1 MSENLELKS
10 ISELLEKDFY
20 IPAYQRGYRWDSRQ
34 VKDLLEDILE
44 FSKDGKGGFYCLQPI
59 VVKTEI
65 IDKKINRLQYRVID
79 GQQRLTTI
87 FIILKYLE
95 ELLFEEHAVEKIYNI
110 SYETREKSK
119 EFLEK
124 INIDSDISHTENIDF
139 YNMKNTYTVT
149 KEWFQHVIKTKKITK
164 RKFLEILMGADQKDV
179 KFIWYEID
187 NNEYE
192 VDIFTRLNIGKIP
205 LTNAELIKALFV
217 LNTGEDNE
225 KLKLTTEWDNIEY
238 TLQDSKFFAFLNDS
252 EYTKA
257 TKIEFIFDL
266 IADIRKTEI
275 DIENLKDDDDKHSF
289 YTFNYL
295 ISNEEQKKELWK
307 NLTNEERA
315 KVLWKDVKKYFRI
328 FNELYNSNTYY
339 HLVGYLTNTDNGKS
353 IKDIIKLFTENTK
366 DDFELALKNAI
377 KTNISKKKDRAL
389 SDLNYNDDKREINRI
404 LFLFNVVSTLNSRYT
419 KYPFDRHK
427 LEKWSLEHIHAQN
440 SEQIKKDIHK
450 KALLESELDY
460 IKDETLIKEIKSLLQ
475 KFEDDKKIDSDFFNE
490 LQDKIFNSKE
500 YGDGSSIYIHTI
512 NNLALLSKDDNS
524 ALNNSVFPA
533 KRDKIKELDSFGSFI
548 PIGTKNV
555 FLKYYSNDVTEAIQW
570 NQEDMDCYLEEIKS
584 VLKEYLGDSN
594 E

>member
-10 ISELLEKDFY
+10 ISGLLEKDFY

-65 IDKKINRLQYRVID
+65 IDKDINRLRYRVID

-95 ELLFEEHAVEKIYNI
+95 ELLFEEHAVENIYNI
-110 SYETREKSK
+110 SYETRKKSK
-119 EFLEK
+119 DFLEQ

-139 YNMKNTYTVT
+139 YNMKNTYIVT

-205 LTNAELIKALFV
+205 LTNA
-217 LNTGEDNE
+217 DNE

-315 KVLWKDVKKYFRI
+315 KDLWKDVKKYFRI

-377 KTNISKKKDRAL
+377 
-389 SDLNYNDDKREINRI
+389 
-404 LFLFNVVSTLNSRYT
+404 FLFNVVSTLNSRYT

-460 IKDETLIKEIKSLLQ
+460 IKDKTLIKKIKLLLQ
-475 KFEDDKKIDSDFFNE
+475 KFEEDKKIDSDFFNE
-490 LQDKIFNSKE
+490 LQDEIFSSKE

-512 NNLALLSKDDNS
+512 NNLALLSRDDNS